1 MGDNVPLEGG
11 HLSGPGPEAAP
22 ASSCLPCAPSTIRP
36 EADGTFPGRPEKGR
50 GSGAGGWLPSPLG
63 SGLWALG
70 SWVLGWVLGAAT
82 TDTPGS
88 GSKNNCLQQ
97 GWLCLGR
104 PAGAGG
110 LSFPGRAEAQCHVFT
125 APGALQG
132 GCPWGPQ
139 GRGAR
144 VSQAAAARLGVGGP
158 AGPAARLAIVP
169 VAAEV
174 HLDGQ
179 GAVGARLVLAAVIW
193 RRDTMGDIEHQDRTS
208 PPPHPTT
215 PTSLFLN

>member
-1 MGDNVPLEGG
+1 MAQDPRQHPHLPACPTPPPPSALRQTGPSQAAQRREGARG
-11 HLSGPGPEAAP
+11 QAAGYLHLWA
-22 ASSCLPCAPSTIRP
+22 
-36 EADGTFPGRPEKGR
+36 
-50 GSGAGGWLPSPLG
+50 LG
-63 SGLWALG
+63 SGPWALG

-104 PAGAGG
+104 PTGAGG

-174 HLDGQ
+174 HLDG
-179 GAVGARLVLAAVIW
+179 
-193 RRDTMGDIEHQDRTS
+193 
-208 PPPHPTT
+208 
-215 PTSLFLN
+215 